1 MPCPPDAIELAP
13 QPFAPSGFAPAG
25 DELPLQGLTVLAVE
39 DSRFACD
46 ALRLMCR
53 RSGARLRRAETLEAA
68 RAHLRVYRP
77 DIVLVDLG
85 LPDGRGE
92 ALIQDLAAAPPGRPA
107 ILGMSGDPAGE
118 ALALAAGA
126 DAFLDKPVAGI
137 ATFQSTLR
145 ATLPGAASLF
155 LDGVFVGRAAL
166 PLLRAG
172 EEISLA
178 FGADDRIRVAYEPQ
192 ARRRAQEGSLLTGR
206 TSTEQFEALITL
218 RSFHARPIEVTVQD
232 QLPVSS
238 DADLTV
244 AMQADPAPSAR
255 DVDDR
260 PGVVAWT
267 LTLAPQQE
275 RRIRFGF
282 TVTAPRERQV
292 QGLPGR

>member
-145 ATLPGAASLF
+145 ATLPGAASLPPQGEVRVTADPQA
-155 LDGVFVGRAAL
+155 LYDDLALAAAAL
-166 PLLRAG
+166 GGGPGLVQRRYLAG
-172 EEISLA
+172 FLA
-178 FGADDRIRVAYEPQ
+178 GI
-192 ARRRAQEGSLLTGR
+192 ARQTG
-206 TSTEQFEALITL
+206 
-218 RSFHARPIEVTVQD
+218 
-232 QLPVSS
+232 
-238 DADLTV
+238 DADLV
-244 AMQADPAPSAR
+244 QASAVLGDPAAN
-255 DVDDR
+255 
-260 PGVVAWT
+260 
-267 LTLAPQQE
+267 L
-275 RRIRFGF
+275 
-282 TVTAPRERQV
+282 
-292 QGLPGR
+292 QGLAQLLQQRLAAVTPFGPAPH